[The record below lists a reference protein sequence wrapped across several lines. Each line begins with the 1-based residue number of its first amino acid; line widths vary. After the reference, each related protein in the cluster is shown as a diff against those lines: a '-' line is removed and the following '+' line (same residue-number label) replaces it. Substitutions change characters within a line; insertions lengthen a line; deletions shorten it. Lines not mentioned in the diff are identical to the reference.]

1 LFLDILDRGVSDARI
16 RFEIR
21 GQDFVVGRA
30 PDKGP
35 EGSGADPDAPDIPE
49 VTVRVANPRVFNRAL
64 AAGSLGLGESFMAG
78 DFTVDDG
85 ALDRLLEIL
94 LRNRLDRKIKER
106 PWTAFRIALL
116 RVADAL
122 RGKAH
127 NVQRHYDLGDDL
139 FEAFLDS
146 TLTYSCG
153 YATDPG
159 DDLETLQRNKL
170 ERICRKLRLR
180 PGDRLLDIG
189 CGFGG
194 LLVHAAKHHGVNAT
208 GVTLSRRHCARGQAV
223 AAREGLSDR
232 VRIEYADFN
241 DVAPEFDRVVS
252 VGMMEHVPR
261 REYDRYFGRIAQVLT
276 RDGLGL
282 VHTIG
287 ANAVKNEHDPFIQ
300 KYIFPSSNQP
310 RLSEMATG
318 LERNGLAILDV
329 ENMIR
334 HYGYTA
340 KRWLENFRARRARL
354 DPGRYDEAFQR
365 MWEYYL
371 SGAVAAARASN
382 AALYQVLFA
391 RDYAAPMPLHRV

>member
-1 LFLDILDRGVSDARI
+1 MSQELFLEILDRGISDARI
-16 RFEIR
+16 RFEVGGREI
-21 GQDFVVGRA
+21 VVGRGVGDDGQE
-30 PDKGP
+30 PD
-35 EGSGADPDAPDIPE
+35 
-49 VTVRVANPRVFNRAL
+49 VTVRVANPRVFNRIL

-78 DFTVDDG
+78 DFEVAGG
-85 ALDRLLEIL
+85 ALAKLLEIL
-94 LRNRLDRKIKER
+94 LRNRLDKKIKER
-106 PWTAFRIALL
+106 PWTAVRVALL
-116 RVADAL
+116 RLADVL

-127 NVQRHYDLGDDL
+127 NVQRHYDQGDDL

-153 YATDPG
+153 YAADAG

-194 LLVHAAKHHGVNAT
+194 LVVHAAKHHGVVAT

-241 DVAPEFDRVVS
+241 EVTPEYDRVVS

-261 REYDRYFGRIAQVLT
+261 REYDRYFAKIAEVLT

-287 ANAVKNEHDPFIQ
+287 ANAVHNEHDPFIQ
-300 KYIFPSSNQP
+300 KYIFPASNQP
-310 RLSEMATG
+310 RLSEIAVG
-318 LERNGLAILDV
+318 LERHGLAILDV

-334 HYGYTA
+334 HYGFTA
-340 KRWLENFRARRARL
+340 ACWLERFRAHRGSL
-354 DPGRYDEAFQR
+354 DPERYDEAFQR
-365 MWEYYL
+365 MWEFFL
-371 SGAVAAARASN
+371 SGTVAAARASD
-382 AALYQVLFA
+382 AALFQVLFA
-391 RDYAAPMPLHRV
+391 KDYAAPMPLHRV

>member
-1 LFLDILDRGVSDARI
+1 MSRDLFLDILDRGIADARI
-16 RFEIR
+16 RFELDGR
-21 GQDFVVGRA
+21 EVVVGR
-30 PDKGP
+30 
-35 EGSGADPDAPDIPE
+35 GAAAGGGVPA
-49 VTVRVANPRVFNRAL
+49 VTVRVANPRCFRRIL
-64 AAGSLGLGESFMAG
+64 AAGSLGLGESFMDG
-78 DFTVDDG
+78 DFAMSEGT
-85 ALDRLLEIL
+85 LPELLEIL
-94 LRNRLDRKIKER
+94 LRNRLDRRIKER
-106 PWTAFRIALL
+106 PWTALRVGLL
-116 RVADAL
+116 RLADTV

-153 YATDPG
+153 YANQPA
-159 DDLETLQRNKL
+159 DDLETLQQNKL

-194 LLVHAAKHHGVNAT
+194 LVVHAAKHHGVTAT

-223 AAREGLSDR
+223 AAREGLADR
-232 VRIEYADFN
+232 VRIVYADFN

-261 REYDRYFGRIAQVLT
+261 REYGRYFAKIAEVLT

-282 VHTIG
+282 VHVIG
-287 ANAVKNEHDPFIQ
+287 ANAVTNEHDPFIQ
-300 KYIFPSSNQP
+300 KYIFPASNQP
-310 RLSEMATG
+310 RLSELTGG
-318 LERNGLAILDV
+318 LERHGLAILDV

-340 KRWLENFRARRARL
+340 ARWLENFRANRSRL
-354 DPGRYDEAFQR
+354 DQQRYDGTFQR

-371 SGAVAAARASN
+371 SGAVAAARASD

-391 RDYAAPMPLHRV
+391 KDYAAPMPLQRV

>member
-1 LFLDILDRGVSDARI
+1 MSQELFLDILDRGVTDARI
-16 RFEIR
+16 RFAVGGR
-21 GQDFVVGRA
+21 DFVVGR
-30 PDKGP
+30 GGN
-35 EGSGADPDAPDIPE
+35 EVTPE
-49 VTVRVANPRVFNRAL
+49 VTVQVANPRVFARAL
-64 AAGSLGLGESFMAG
+64 TAGSLGFGESFMAG
-78 DFTVDDG
+78 DFAVTEG
-85 ALDRLLEIL
+85 SLAQLLEIL
-94 LRNRLDRKIKER
+94 LRNRLDRKIKAS
-106 PWTAFRIALL
+106 PWTALRIGLL
-116 RVADAL
+116 RLADAL

-153 YATDPG
+153 YAMDPG

-170 ERICRKLRLR
+170 ERICRKLRLS

-194 LLVHAAKHHGVNAT
+194 LLVHAARHHGVIAT
-208 GVTLSRRHCARGQAV
+208 GVTLSRRHCDRGQAV
-223 AAREGLSDR
+223 AAREGLADR

-241 DVAPEFDRVVS
+241 EVTAEYDRVVS

-261 REYDRYFGRIAQVLT
+261 REYDRYFAKIAQVLT

-282 VHTIG
+282 VHTVG
-287 ANAVKNEHDPFIQ
+287 ANAVENEHDPFIQ
-300 KYIFPSSNQP
+300 KYIFPASNQP
-310 RLSEMATG
+310 RLSEIAGG
-318 LERNGLAILDV
+318 LERSGLAILDV

-340 KRWLENFRARRARL
+340 ARWLESFRAHRARL
-354 DPGRYDEAFQR
+354 DPERYDETFRR

-371 SGAVAAARASN
+371 SGAVAAARASD

-391 RDYAAPMPLHRV
+391 KDYTAPMPLHRV

>member
-1 LFLDILDRGVSDARI
+1 MSQELFLEILDRGVTGARI
-16 RFEIR
+16 RFEIGGR
-21 GQDFVVGRA
+21 EFVVGR
-30 PDKGP
+30 
-35 EGSGADPDAPDIPE
+35 GADGNGHDPGL
-49 VTVRVANPRVFNRAL
+49 TVRVTNPRVFNRTL
-64 AAGSLGLGESFMAG
+64 AAGSLGLGESYMAG
-78 DFTVDDG
+78 DFEVADG
-85 ALDRLLEIL
+85 ALAKLLEIL
-94 LRNRLDRKIKER
+94 LRNRLDKKIKER
-106 PWTAFRIALL
+106 PWTALRIALL
-116 RVADAL
+116 RLAGAL

-127 NVQRHYDLGDDL
+127 NVQRHYDQGDEL
-139 FEAFLDS
+139 FESFLDP

-153 YATDPG
+153 YARDTG

-194 LLVHAAKHHGVNAT
+194 LVVHAAKHHGVVAT

-241 DVAPEFDRVVS
+241 EVTPEYDRVVS

-261 REYDRYFGRIAQVLT
+261 REYDRYFGKIAEVLT

-287 ANAVKNEHDPFIQ
+287 ANAVTNEHDPFIQ

-310 RLSEMATG
+310 RLSEIAAG
-318 LERNGLAILDV
+318 LERHGLAVLDV

-334 HYGYTA
+334 HYGFTA
-340 KRWLENFRARRARL
+340 ARWLENFRARRDRL
-354 DPGRYDEAFQR
+354 DPERYDTAFQR
-365 MWEYYL
+365 MWDFYL
-371 SGAVAAARASN
+371 SGTVAAARASD
-382 AALYQVLFA
+382 AALFQVLFA
-391 RDYAAPMPLHRV
+391 KDYAAPMPLHRV

>member
-1 LFLDILDRGVSDARI
+1 MGRELFLEILDRGVADARI
-16 RFEIR
+16 RFELDGR
-21 GQDFVVGRA
+21 DVVVGR
-30 PDKGP
+30 
-35 EGSGADPDAPDIPE
+35 GAAGNGHDPE

-78 DFTVDDG
+78 DFTVAG
-85 ALDRLLEIL
+85 GTLAQLLEIL
-94 LRNRLDRKIKER
+94 LRNRLDEKIKER
-106 PWTAFRIALL
+106 PWTALRIGLL
-116 RVADAL
+116 RLADTL
-122 RGKAH
+122 RGKAR

-153 YATDPG
+153 YATDPA

-194 LLVHAAKHHGVNAT
+194 LLVHAAKNHGVTAT

-223 AAREGLSDR
+223 AAREGVAGR
-232 VRIEYADFN
+232 VRVEYADFN
-241 DVAPEFDRVVS
+241 DIAPEFERVVS

-261 REYDRYFGRIAQVLT
+261 REYDRYFGKIAEVLT
-276 RDGLGL
+276 HDGLGL

-287 ANAVKNEHDPFIQ
+287 ANAAANEHDPFIQ
-300 KYIFPSSNQP
+300 KYIFPASNQP
-310 RLSEMATG
+310 RLSEIAGG
-318 LERNGLAILDV
+318 LERHGLAILDV

-334 HYGYTA
+334 HYGFTA
-340 KRWLENFRARRARL
+340 ARWLENFRAHRARL
-354 DPGRYDEAFQR
+354 DPERYDEAFQR

-371 SGAVAAARASN
+371 SGAVAAARASD

-391 RDYAAPMPLHRV
+391 KDRAAPRPLHRV

>member
-1 LFLDILDRGVSDARI
+1 MSQGLFLDILDQGVADARI
-16 RFEIR
+16 RFEVGGR
-21 GQDFVVGRA
+21 ELVVGR
-30 PDKGP
+30 GP
-35 EGSGADPDAPDIPE
+35 AGDGHEPE
-49 VTVRVANPRVFNRAL
+49 VTVRVANPRVFSRVL

-78 DFTVDDG
+78 DFAVADG
-85 ALDRLLEIL
+85 GLAKLLEIL
-94 LRNRLDRKIKER
+94 MRNRLDRKIKER
-106 PWTAFRIALL
+106 PWTALRIGLL
-116 RVADAL
+116 RLAYTL

-139 FEAFLDS
+139 FESFLDS

-153 YATDPG
+153 YAADPG

-194 LLVHAAKHHGVNAT
+194 LVVYAARHHGVTAT
-208 GVTLSRRHCARGQAV
+208 GITLSRRHCARGQEI
-223 AAREGLSDR
+223 AAREGLAGR
-232 VRIEYADFN
+232 VKIEYADFN
-241 DVAPEFDRVVS
+241 DVTPEYDRVVS

-261 REYDRYFGRIAQVLT
+261 REYGRYFRKIAEVLT

-282 VHTIG
+282 VHAVG

-310 RLSEMATG
+310 RLSEMAAG

-334 HYGYTA
+334 HYVHTA
-340 KRWLENFRARRARL
+340 ARWLENFRAHRGRL
-354 DPGRYDEAFQR
+354 DPERYDVAFQR
-365 MWEYYL
+365 MWEFYL
-371 SGAVAAARASN
+371 SGAVAAASASD

-391 RDYAAPMPLHRV
+391 KDYTAPIPLHRI

>member
-1 LFLDILDRGVSDARI
+1 MSRDLFLEILDRGVADARI
-16 RFEIR
+16 RFELDGR
-21 GQDFVVGRA
+21 DFVVGRGA
-30 PDKGP
+30 
-35 EGSGADPDAPDIPE
+35 EGDGHDPE

-78 DFTVDDG
+78 DFAVADG
-85 ALDRLLEIL
+85 TLAQLLEIL
-94 LRNRLDRKIKER
+94 LRNRLDKKIKER
-106 PWTAFRIALL
+106 PWTALRIGLL
-116 RVADAL
+116 RLADAL

-153 YATDPG
+153 YAADPG

-194 LLVHAAKHHGVNAT
+194 LLVHAAKHYGVTAT

-223 AAREGLSDR
+223 AAREGLADR

-241 DVAPEFDRVVS
+241 EVAPEFDRVVS

-261 REYDRYFGRIAQVLT
+261 REYGRYFAKIAEVLT

-282 VHTIG
+282 VHVIG
-287 ANAVKNEHDPFIQ
+287 ANAVENEHDPFIQ
-300 KYIFPSSNQP
+300 KYIFPASNQP
-310 RLSEMATG
+310 RLSEIAGG
-318 LERNGLAILDV
+318 LERHGLAILDV

-340 KRWLENFRARRARL
+340 ARWLENFRAHRARL
-354 DPGRYDEAFQR
+354 DPERYDEAFQR

-371 SGAVAAARASN
+371 SGAVAAARASD

-391 RDYAAPMPLHRV
+391 KDYTAPMPLQRV

>member
-1 LFLDILDRGVSDARI
+1 MDMSRGLFLEILDRGVADARI
-16 RFEIR
+16 RFELDGR
-21 GQDFVVGRA
+21 DFVVGR
-30 PDKGP
+30 
-35 EGSGADPDAPDIPE
+35 GADGDGRDPE

-78 DFTVDDG
+78 DFAVADG
-85 ALDRLLEIL
+85 TLAQLLEIL
-94 LRNRLDRKIKER
+94 LRNRLDKKIKER
-106 PWTAFRIALL
+106 PWTALRIGLL
-116 RVADAL
+116 RLADVL

-189 CGFGG
+189 CGFAG
-194 LLVHAAKHHGVNAT
+194 LLVHAAKHYGVNAT

-223 AAREGLSDR
+223 AAREGLADR
-232 VRIEYADFN
+232 VRVEYADFN
-241 DVAPEFDRVVS
+241 EVAPEFDRVVS

-261 REYDRYFGRIAQVLT
+261 REYDRYFAKIAEVLT
-276 RDGLGL
+276 HDGLGL
-282 VHTIG
+282 VHVIG
-287 ANAVKNEHDPFIQ
+287 ANAVENEHDPFIQ
-300 KYIFPSSNQP
+300 KYIFPASNQP
-310 RLSEMATG
+310 RLSEIAGG
-318 LERNGLAILDV
+318 LERHGLAILDV

-340 KRWLENFRARRARL
+340 ARWLENFRAHRARL
-354 DPGRYDEAFQR
+354 DPERYDEAFQR

-371 SGAVAAARASN
+371 SGAVAAARASD

-391 RDYAAPMPLHRV
+391 KDYAAPMPLQRV

>member
-1 LFLDILDRGVSDARI
+1 MSQELFLAILDHGVSDARI
-16 RFEIR
+16 RFEVGGR
-21 GQDFVVGRA
+21 EFVVGR
-30 PDKGP
+30 GP
-35 EGSGADPDAPDIPE
+35 AGNGHQPE
-49 VTVRVANPRVFNRAL
+49 VTVRVANPRVFSRAL

-78 DFTVDDG
+78 DFAVVDG
-85 ALDRLLEIL
+85 GLAKLLEIL

-106 PWTAFRIALL
+106 PWTALRIGLL
-116 RVADAL
+116 RLADTL

-139 FEAFLDS
+139 FESFLDS

-153 YATDPG
+153 YAADPG

-194 LLVHAAKHHGVNAT
+194 LVVHAAKHHGVTAT
-208 GVTLSRRHCARGQAV
+208 GITLSRRHCARGQEIAN
-223 AAREGLSDR
+223 REGLADR
-232 VRIEYADFN
+232 VKIEYADFN
-241 DVAPEFDRVVS
+241 DVASEYERVVS

-261 REYDRYFGRIAQVLT
+261 REYHRYFRKIAEVLT

-282 VHTIG
+282 VHAVG
-287 ANAVKNEHDPFIQ
+287 ANSVRNEHDPFIQ

-310 RLSEMATG
+310 RLSEMAAG

-340 KRWLENFRARRARL
+340 ARWLESFRAHRDRL
-354 DPGRYDEAFQR
+354 DQERYDVTFQR

-371 SGAVAAARASN
+371 SGAVAAASASD

-391 RDYAAPMPLHRV
+391 KDYAAPMPLHRI

>member
-1 LFLDILDRGVSDARI
+1 MSQAIFLDILDRGVTDTRI
-16 RFEIR
+16 RFAVGGR
-21 GQDFVVGRA
+21 DFVVGR
-30 PDKGP
+30 
-35 EGSGADPDAPDIPE
+35 GAAGNGHRPE
-49 VTVRVANPRVFNRAL
+49 VTVQVANPRVFTRTL

-78 DFTVDDG
+78 DFAITEG
-85 ALDRLLEIL
+85 SLAQLLEIL
-94 LRNRLDRKIKER
+94 LRNRLDRKIKES
-106 PWTAFRIALL
+106 PWTALRIGLL
-116 RVADAL
+116 RLADAL
-122 RGKAH
+122 RGKAR

-153 YATDPG
+153 YAIDPG

-170 ERICRKLRLR
+170 ERICRKLRLS

-194 LLVHAAKHHGVNAT
+194 LLVHAAKHHGVTAT

-223 AAREGLSDR
+223 ADREGLADR

-241 DVAPEFDRVVS
+241 EVTAEYDRVVS

-261 REYDRYFGRIAQVLT
+261 REYDRYFARIAAVLT

-282 VHTIG
+282 VHTLG

-310 RLSEMATG
+310 RLSEIAGG
-318 LERNGLAILDV
+318 LERHGLAILDV

-334 HYGYTA
+334 HYSYTA
-340 KRWLENFRARRARL
+340 ERWLENFRTHRARL
-354 DPGRYDEAFQR
+354 DPERYGESFQR

-371 SGAVAAARASN
+371 SCGVAAARASD

-391 RDYAAPMPLHRV
+391 KDYTAPMPLHRI

>member
-1 LFLDILDRGVSDARI
+1 MSQELFLEILDCGVSDARI
-16 RFEIR
+16 RFEVGGREI
-21 GQDFVVGRA
+21 VVGR
-30 PDKGP
+30 
-35 EGSGADPDAPDIPE
+35 GAGGDGHDPD
-49 VTVRVANPRVFNRAL
+49 VTVRVANPRVFNRTL

-78 DFTVDDG
+78 DFEVADG
-85 ALDRLLEIL
+85 ALAKLLEIL
-94 LRNRLDRKIKER
+94 LRNRLDKKIKER
-106 PWTAFRIALL
+106 PWTAVRIALL
-116 RVADAL
+116 RLADAL

-127 NVQRHYDLGDDL
+127 NVQRHYDQGDDL

-153 YATDPG
+153 YATEAG

-194 LLVHAAKHHGVNAT
+194 LVVHAAKHHGAVAT

-241 DVAPEFDRVVS
+241 EVTPEYDRVVS

-261 REYDRYFGRIAQVLT
+261 REYDRYFGKIAEVLT

-287 ANAVKNEHDPFIQ
+287 ANAVQNEHDPFIQ

-310 RLSEMATG
+310 RLSEIAVG
-318 LERNGLAILDV
+318 LERHGLAILDV

-334 HYGYTA
+334 HYGFTA
-340 KRWLENFRARRARL
+340 AHWLERFRAHRGRL
-354 DPGRYDEAFQR
+354 DPERYDEAFQR
-365 MWEYYL
+365 MWEFYL
-371 SGAVAAARASN
+371 SGTVAAARASD
-382 AALYQVLFA
+382 AALFQVLFA
-391 RDYAAPMPLHRV
+391 KDYAAPMPLHRV

>member
-1 LFLDILDRGVSDARI
+1 MSQALFLEILDGGITDARI
-16 RFEIR
+16 RFEVGGR
-21 GQDFVVGRA
+21 EVVVGR
-30 PDKGP
+30 
-35 EGSGADPDAPDIPE
+35 GAGGNGHDPD
-49 VTVRVANPRVFNRAL
+49 VTVRVANPRVFRRAL

-78 DFTVDDG
+78 DFAVVDG
-85 ALDRLLEIL
+85 ALDRFLEIL

-106 PWTAFRIALL
+106 PWTALRIGLMRL
-116 RVADAL
+116 ADAL

-153 YATDPG
+153 YAADPG
-159 DDLETLQRNKL
+159 DDLETLQQNKL

-194 LLVHAAKHHGVNAT
+194 LVVHAAKHHGVVAT

-223 AAREGLSDR
+223 AAREGLTDR
-232 VRIEYADFN
+232 VRIEYADYN
-241 DVAPEFDRVVS
+241 DVPPEFDRVVS
-252 VGMMEHVPR
+252 VGMFEHVPR
-261 REYDRYFGRIAQVLT
+261 REYDRYFGKIAEVLT
-276 RDGLGL
+276 PDGVGL
-282 VHTIG
+282 VHSIG
-287 ANAVKNEHDPFIQ
+287 ANAVKHEHDPFIQ

-310 RLSEMATG
+310 RLSEIAGG
-318 LERNGLAILDV
+318 LERHGLAILDV

-334 HYGYTA
+334 HYGHTA
-340 KRWLENFRARRARL
+340 ARWLERFRAHRARL
-354 DPGRYDEAFQR
+354 DPKRYDEAFQR

-371 SGAVAAARASN
+371 SGAVAAARASD
-382 AALYQVLFA
+382 AALYQVLFTK
-391 RDYAAPMPLHRV
+391 DYAAPTPLHRV

>member
-1 LFLDILDRGVSDARI
+1 MSQKLFLEILDSGVTDARI
-16 RFEIR
+16 RFTVD
-21 GQDFVVGRA
+21 GGGDFVVGR
-30 PDKGP
+30 GP
-35 EGSGADPDAPDIPE
+35 AGTGHEPE
-49 VTVRVANPRVFNRAL
+49 VTVRVANPRVFTRAL

-78 DFTVDDG
+78 DFTVADG
-85 ALDRLLEIL
+85 GLPRLLEIL
-94 LRNRLDRKIKER
+94 LRNRLDQKIKER
-106 PWTAFRIALL
+106 PWTALRIGLL
-116 RVADAL
+116 RLADAL

-139 FEAFLDS
+139 FEAFLDPS
-146 TLTYSCG
+146 LSYSCG

-170 ERICRKLRLR
+170 ERICRKLQLR

-194 LLVHAAKHHGVNAT
+194 LLVHAARHHGVTAT
-208 GVTLSRRHCARGQAV
+208 GVTLSRRHCAHGQAV
-223 AAREGLSDR
+223 VAREGLADR

-261 REYDRYFGRIAQVLT
+261 REYGRYFRKIAEVLT

-287 ANAVKNEHDPFIQ
+287 ANAVKNKHDPFFQ

-310 RLSEMATG
+310 RLSEIAEG
-318 LERNGLAILDV
+318 LERHGLAILDV

-340 KRWLENFRARRARL
+340 AHWLENFRTRGARL
-354 DPGRYDEAFQR
+354 APERYGETFRR

-371 SGAVAAARASN
+371 SGAVAAARASD
-382 AALYQVLFA
+382 AALYQVLFTK
-391 RDYAAPMPLHRV
+391 DYAAPMPLHRV

>member
-1 LFLDILDRGVSDARI
+1 MSQALFLEILDGGITDARI
-16 RFEIR
+16 RFEVGGRDI
-21 GQDFVVGRA
+21 VVGRGA
-30 PDKGP
+30 
-35 EGSGADPDAPDIPE
+35 EGDGHDPD

-78 DFTVDDG
+78 DFTVVDG
-85 ALDRLLEIL
+85 ALDRFLEIL

-106 PWTAFRIALL
+106 PWTALRIGLL
-116 RVADAL
+116 RLADAL

-153 YATDPG
+153 YAADPG
-159 DDLETLQRNKL
+159 DDLERLQQNKL

-194 LLVHAAKHHGVNAT
+194 LVVHAAKHHGVVAT

-223 AAREGLSDR
+223 AAREGLADR
-232 VRIEYADFN
+232 VRIEYADYN

-252 VGMMEHVPR
+252 VGMVEHVPR
-261 REYDRYFGRIAQVLT
+261 REYDRYFGKIAEVLT
-276 RDGLGL
+276 HDGLGL
-282 VHTIG
+282 VHSVG
-287 ANAVKNEHDPFIQ
+287 VNAVKNEHDPFIQ
-300 KYIFPSSNQP
+300 KYIFPASNQL
-310 RLSEMATG
+310 RLSEIAGG
-318 LERNGLAILDV
+318 LERHGLAILDV

-334 HYGYTA
+334 HYSYTA
-340 KRWLENFRARRARL
+340 ARWLENFRANRARL
-354 DPGRYDEAFQR
+354 DGERYDEAFQR

-371 SGAVAAARASN
+371 SGAVAAGRASN
-382 AALYQVLFA
+382 AALYQVLFSK
-391 RDYAAPMPLHRV
+391 DYAAPTPLHRV

>member
-1 LFLDILDRGVSDARI
+1 MSQELFLEILDRGVADARI
-16 RFEIR
+16 RFEVGGR
-21 GQDFVVGRA
+21 DFVVGR
-30 PDKGP
+30 GP
-35 EGSGADPDAPDIPE
+35 ESNGHDPD
-49 VTVRVANPRVFNRAL
+49 VTVRVANPRVFHRAL

-78 DFTVDDG
+78 DFAVVDG
-85 ALDRLLEIL
+85 ALDRFLEIL

-106 PWTAFRIALL
+106 PWTAL
-116 RVADAL
+116 RVGLMRLADAL

-127 NVQRHYDLGDDL
+127 NVQRHYDVGDDL

-153 YATDPG
+153 YAADPG
-159 DDLETLQRNKL
+159 DDLETLQQNKL

-194 LLVHAAKHHGVNAT
+194 LVVHAAKHHGVVAT

-232 VRIEYADFN
+232 VRIEYADYN

-252 VGMMEHVPR
+252 VGMFEHVPR
-261 REYDRYFGRIAQVLT
+261 REYDRYFGKIAGVLT

-287 ANAVKNEHDPFIQ
+287 ANAVRNEHDPFIQ

-310 RLSEMATG
+310 RLSEIAGG
-318 LERNGLAILDV
+318 LERHGLAILDV

-334 HYGYTA
+334 HYGHTA
-340 KRWLENFRARRARL
+340 ARWLERFRANRARL
-354 DPGRYDEAFQR
+354 DPVRYDEAFQR

-371 SGAVAAARASN
+371 SGAVAAARASD
-382 AALYQVLFA
+382 AALYQVLFTK
-391 RDYAAPMPLHRV
+391 DYAAPTPLHRV

>member
-1 LFLDILDRGVSDARI
+1 MSQELFLEILDHGVTDARI
-16 RFEIR
+16 RFEVNGR
-21 GQDFVVGRA
+21 DFVVGRS
-30 PDKGP
+30 P
-35 EGSGADPDAPDIPE
+35 EGNGRDPE
-49 VTVRVANPRVFNRAL
+49 VTVRVANPRVFNRTL

-78 DFTVDDG
+78 DYTVDDG
-85 ALDRLLEIL
+85 ALGRFLEIL
-94 LRNRLDRKIKER
+94 LRNRLDKKIKKH
-106 PWTAFRIALL
+106 PWTAIRIGLL
-116 RVADAL
+116 RLADVL

-194 LLVHAAKHHGVNAT
+194 LLIHAAKHHGVTAT
-208 GVTLSRRHCARGQAV
+208 GVTLSRRHCARGQAI
-223 AAREGLSDR
+223 AAREGLADR

-241 DVAPEFDRVVS
+241 DVTPEYDRVVS

-261 REYDRYFGRIAQVLT
+261 REYDRYFGKMAEVLT
-276 RDGLGL
+276 PDGLGL
-282 VHTIG
+282 VHVIG
-287 ANAVKNEHDPFIQ
+287 ANAARNEHDPFCQ
-300 KYIFPSSNQP
+300 RYIFPASNQP
-310 RLSEMATG
+310 RLSEMADR
-318 LERNGLAILDV
+318 LERKGLAILDV

-334 HYGYTA
+334 HYGFTLA
-340 KRWLENFRARRARL
+340 RWLERFRAHRAQL
-354 DPGRYDEAFQR
+354 DPERYDEVFQR
-365 MWEYYL
+365 MWEFYL
-371 SGAVAAARASN
+371 SSAMAAAHASD

-391 RDYAAPMPLHRV
+391 KDYAAPMPLHRV